1 MKTVLSLVL
10 LAALATVA
18 HAEDAKVD
26 KPEPKGLETTSP
38 WSVNTTD
45 KSDGYFGAS
54 STTITRDIGDGW
66 SVGARVSARY
76 RRVFGGAS
84 VRWHLDDSSL
94 EPLLG
99 PMPRSQLSAQA
110 GVIVVSRSL
119 PSGCLTIFRIPSPPR
134 LDAPPPRGPAAA
146 RPRS

>member
-45 KSDGYFGAS
+45 RSDGYFGAS

-66 SVGARVSARY
+66 SVGGKLTTPYEDPKLGGSGAPGLKQYESPGANTTIGP
-76 RRVFGGAS
+76 VF
-84 VRWHLDDSSL
+84 
-94 EPLLG
+94 
-99 PMPRSQLSAQA
+99 QKK
-110 GVIVVSRSL
+110 
-119 PSGCLTIFRIPSPPR
+119 F
-134 LDAPPPRGPAAA
+134 
-146 RPRS
+146 